1 MTRGRAAVPKTAGDT
16 HHSQFF
22 HPTGRTLPPVYNQA
36 NGRAAMTIFD
46 DALHWFLMLPPVY
59 WILQQP
65 VQVLVFEGG
74 IIALLFIGARGMRG
88 PEM

>member
-1 MTRGRAAVPKTAGDT
+1 
-16 HHSQFF
+16 
-22 HPTGRTLPPVYNQA
+22 
-36 NGRAAMTIFD
+36 MTIFD